1 MEEIWHFA
9 RIGDLENCRL
19 LIEMGKDVNQ
29 INEWNANA
37 LFYAAH
43 GGHIEVVKFLLQA
56 GAVCE
61 EGEFLGER
69 CFYGALNDEIRSIL
83 KSFKYT
89 AAIRSPYREFWRKTW
104 EGRKRNSDFSFSFS
118 SDDDIGDKDDEHSLL
133 CHKVV
138 LSVRCPRF
146 QEMLLPQLKGLWTNH
161 TTKTTCISKT
171 ALTHILCWLYTS
183 RMEVSDLSVN
193 ETMHALT
200 ALGMDHVANLLLIQQ
215 QGQELVS
222 QGKSTGRQAGRLV
235 VEESDHQSLAINWQ
249 EFVAQ
254 SVLKDGKSRSFHNFA
269 DVCICVDMRYFYLHQ
284 FILEN
289 RSDYFKTLF
298 ASPLN
303 GGIDDDTGM
312 LTIALR
318 DTTCDV
324 FTTVV
329 SFIYR
334 YVFQSNTL
342 PMFMNLSHRSPMFL
356 S

>member
-1 MEEIWHFA
+1 MAETEEVWHYA
-9 RIGDLENCRL
+9 RIGDLDNCRL
-19 LIEMGKDVNQ
+19 LIEVKGKDVNQ

-69 CFYGALNDEIRSIL
+69 CFYGALNDDIRSVL

-89 AAIRSPYREFWRKTW
+89 AASRSPYREFWRKTW
-104 EGRKRNSDFSFSFS
+104 EGRKRNSDFSFSYCGN
-118 SDDDIGDKDDEHSLL
+118 SDEDKEDNDDETSVR

-146 QEMLLPQLKGLWTNH
+146 REMLLPQMNGSWTNL
-161 TTKTTCISKT
+161 TSKTTYLSKT
-171 ALTHILCWLYTS
+171 ALTHVLCWLYTS
-183 RMEVSDLSVN
+183 RMEVPDLAMN

-200 ALGMDHVANLLLIQQ
+200 ALGMEHVANLLLMQQ
-215 QGQELVS
+215 DQGQKLAS
-222 QGKSTGRQAGRLV
+222 GRPSGRVV
-235 VEESDHQSLAINWQ
+235 VEESDHQSLAIDWQ

-254 SVLKDGKSRSFHNFA
+254 RVLKDSKSRSFHHFA
-269 DVCICVDMRYFYLHQ
+269 DVCVSVEARHFYLHQ

-312 LTIALR
+312 LTIALQ
-318 DTTCDV
+318 DTKFNV
-324 FTTVV
+324 FKTVV

-334 YVFQSNTL
+334 YGIL
-342 PMFMNLSHRSPMFL
+342 ILSSCY
-356 S
+356 

>member
-1 MEEIWHFA
+1 MAETEEIWHYA
-9 RIGDLENCRL
+9 RIGDLENVRL
-19 LIEMGKDVNQ
+19 LIEVHGKDVNQ

-43 GGHIEVVKFLLQA
+43 GGHLDVVKFLLQS

-69 CFYGALNDEIRSIL
+69 CFYGALNDEIRTVL

-89 AAIRSPYREFWRKTW
+89 AASRSPYREFWRKTW
-104 EGRKRNSDFSFSFS
+104 EGRKKNSDFSFSFS
-118 SDDDIGDKDDEHSLL
+118 GNDDKDDYGDEHALL

-146 QEMLLPQLKGLWTNH
+146 REMLLPQLKGLWTNR
-161 TTKTTCISKT
+161 TVKTTSLSKT

-183 RMEVSDLSVN
+183 RMEVSDTAVN

-200 ALGMDHVANLLLIQQ
+200 ALGMDHVATLLLLQQ
-215 QGQELVS
+215 S
-222 QGKSTGRQAGRLV
+222 QGSKSMLGRQTGRLV
-235 VEESDHQSLAINWQ
+235 IEESDHQSLACDWQ
-249 EFVAQ
+249 TFIAE
-254 SVLKDGKSRSFHNFA
+254 SVLTGSKSRSFHHFA
-269 DVCICVDMRYFYLHQ
+269 DVCICIDTKYFFYLHQ

-312 LTIALR
+312 LTIPLQ
-318 DTTCDV
+318 DTTFDV
-324 FTTVV
+324 FNTVV

-334 YVFQSNTL
+334 
-342 PMFMNLSHRSPMFL
+342 
-356 S
+356 